1 MLSDSWYRSQ
11 GCALTQELLF
21 SDEER
26 RSATSLPPSPTKH
39 SQCAQ
44 HAQQIILIRDEKNAL
59 FLWAIF
65 QKRGDRAWR
74 LTAGF
79 GSVGPLTMV
88 GLYSRVQ
95 GVPPLDP
102 ATRTSLA
109 PRPNTSDGF
118 IGCSLLIGLGSHY
131 RTQSPETLC
140 SRRPWLRC
148 DAAHPTEVMPPP
160 PFRTEA
166 AHVRVSNSG
175 FEFLL
180 IDQRGGTPCRQGES
194 RSCSNYDTYYVST
207 MMVRAARKIGRAH
220 GSAATAACRRR
231 A

>member
-59 FLWAIF
+59 FLCAIF

-140 SRRPWLRC
+140 SRRGS
-148 DAAHPTEVMPPP
+148 DVMLPILP
-160 PFRTEA
+160 R
-166 AHVRVSNSG
+166 
-175 FEFLL
+175 
-180 IDQRGGTPCRQGES
+180 
-194 RSCSNYDTYYVST
+194 
-207 MMVRAARKIGRAH
+207 
-220 GSAATAACRRR
+220 
-231 A
+231 